1 MRDQVSDQQFTAV
14 FGAMTIFYG
23 PASILGPLAGGY
35 LGDKTGNYSST
46 YLLLGAI
53 CCAAAVIVCWLPKL
67 SFEQHEISL
76 RNSPQNKVL
85 NLLNE
90 LEESFSKFNKRKT

>member
-1 MRDQVSDQQFTAV
+1 
-14 FGAMTIFYG
+14 MTIFYG

-35 LGDKTGNYSST
+35 LGDRTGTYSST

-53 CCAAAVIVCWLPKL
+53 CFAAAVIACWLPKL
-67 SFEQHEISL
+67 SSEQYETSL

-85 NLLNE
+85 NLLDE
-90 LEESFSKFNKRKT
+90 LEENFSNFNKSKTY